1 MAATRGVR
9 HMSATAAQE
18 AVTPLP
24 TIDRLSGRVTDVTR
38 DGPRQRGDGS
48 NYWIERYVV
57 ERADGSAERCD
68 RFVDSDDEPLLGQPG
83 SEVDIKIRRRGEFI
97 NIVSEDFDSVIE
109 TTLLAKV
116 LAIDREGPLLS
127 ARGNEWFVDWYTVE
141 SDGVEHRIRKPVFN
155 ADDGNLCSVG
165 DEVEFKVKQRGTFPA
180 DIMGLVSPDEETV
193 QGKLMSVR
201 TVGPKVSASGQEYTL
216 EFYTIETKPGVTCTA
231 SRFLRDTDQPCLAEE
246 GQSVRTVIRNTPKGY
261 KNLISLSTI

>member
-9 HMSATAAQE
+9 YMSATAAQA
-18 AVTPLP
+18 AVP
-24 TIDRLSGRVTDVTR
+24 TIDRLSGRVTDVVR

-57 ERADGSAERCD
+57 ERADGSAERCS

-83 SEVDIKIRRRGEFI
+83 SEVDIKIRRRGEWTD
-97 NIVSEDFDSVIE
+97 VVPEDYDSVIE

-116 LAIDREGPLLS
+116 LAIDREGPLVS
-127 ARGNEWFVDWYTVE
+127 AKGNEWFVDWYTVE
-141 SDGVEHRIRKPVFN
+141 SDGVEHRIRKPVF
-155 ADDGNLCSVG
+155 DVTDGNLCAVG

-180 DIMGLVSPDEETV
+180 DILGLVCPDEEVV
-193 QGKLMSVR
+193 QGKLISVR
-201 TVGPKVSASGQEYTL
+201 TVGPKVSASGQEYTM
-216 EFYTIETKPGVTCTA
+216 EFYTIETRPGVTCTA
-231 SRFLRDTDQPCLAEE
+231 SRFLRDADEPCLAEE
-246 GQSVRTVIRNTPKGY
+246 GQSVKTVIRTTPQGY